1 MYKQITYPQRVLI
14 EQFKRQGMS
23 IIQIAVELGYH
34 RSTIYRELD
43 RNSSPGSYKL
53 YGSARAQDR
62 SEQRAQGKGRKNKI
76 TSYLKSKVD
85 QLLKIKWSPEQIEG
99 RANIDKYERVSKE
112 CIYQY
117 VYEDK
122 RKGGDLWSNL
132 RHSHRSRRRRK
143 NTYKQ
148 RGIIKN
154 RVCIEDRPKIVE
166 SQKRYGDWEG
176 DTIVGKNHKS
186 QIASMVERKS
196 LFVKIIKLE
205 SKEAKFTAKTI
216 SCKLKKYKNLCH
228 TITLDNGKENADHQT
243 LAKALNTKIYF
254 AHPYSA
260 YERGCNEN
268 INGLIRQYLPKK
280 SDFSMLKQT
289 DLDRIESQI
298 NNRPRKKLGY
308 KTPNEVFLNLVA
320 LKC

>member
-14 EQFKRQGMS
+14 EQFRRQGMS
-23 IIQIAVELGYH
+23 IIQIALELGFH

-76 TSYLKSKVD
+76 TSDLRCKVD

-132 RHSHRSRRRRK
+132 RHSHRRRRRRK

-148 RGIIKN
+148 RELSKTEY
-154 RVCIEDRPKIVE
+154 VLKID
-166 SQKRYGDWEG
+166 QRLL
-176 DTIVGKNHKS
+176 N
-186 QIASMVERKS
+186 
-196 LFVKIIKLE
+196 
-205 SKEAKFTAKTI
+205 
-216 SCKLKKYKNLCH
+216 LKKVWRLGRRYYSR
-228 TITLDNGKENADHQT
+228 KE
-243 LAKALNTKIYF
+243 
-254 AHPYSA
+254 S
-260 YERGCNEN
+260 
-268 INGLIRQYLPKK
+268 
-280 SDFSMLKQT
+280 
-289 DLDRIESQI
+289 
-298 NNRPRKKLGY
+298 
-308 KTPNEVFLNLVA
+308 
-320 LKC
+320 